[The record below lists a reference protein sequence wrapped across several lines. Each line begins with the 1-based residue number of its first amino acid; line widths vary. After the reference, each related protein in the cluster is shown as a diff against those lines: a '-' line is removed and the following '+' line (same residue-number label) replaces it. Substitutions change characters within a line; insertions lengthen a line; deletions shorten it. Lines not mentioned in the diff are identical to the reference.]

1 MTRKRYWFCVVVLLL
16 SFAGGARADLTFDL
30 TYIGDAGSGGVDYSY
45 YIGTYEVTVTQYAE
59 FLNAV
64 ASSDPYGLYNE
75 AMAGGAGVIGG
86 AFIVRSGEDGD
97 YSYSVVAGTENQPV
111 RWVSLYDSMR
121 FVNWLANGQG
131 SGDTE
136 NGTYDLSLGI
146 YATRQTNATWV
157 IPSSEEWAKAAYYD
171 AVSNLYHEYP
181 NGSDEVPSEPTD
193 TTTPRDMNFGDAPYW
208 QGTVCFTSIG
218 ETTGRSSYGV
228 ADMGGNVNEWT
239 DSISDIADFKITRG
253 GSFINHES
261 ALQSSTTTPYEPT
274 NEGDEFG
281 FRIAYLIPEP
291 STCLLFLLGFP
302 ALVALGPRRR
312 GRAGCRRLGGFSTP

>member
-1 MTRKRYWFCVVVLLL
+1 MMT
-16 SFAGGARADLTFDL
+16 
-30 TYIGDAGSGGVDYSY
+30 
-45 YIGTYEVTVTQYAE
+45 
-59 FLNAV
+59 
-64 ASSDPYGLYNE
+64 
-75 AMAGGAGVIGG
+75 
-86 AFIVRSGEDGD
+86 
-97 YSYSVVAGTENQPV
+97 
-111 RWVSLYDSMR
+111 
-121 FVNWLANGQG
+121 
-131 SGDTE
+131 
-136 NGTYDLSLGI
+136 
-146 YATRQTNATWV
+146 
-157 IPSSEEWAKAAYYD
+157 YD

-291 STCLLFLLGFP
+291 STVALLFLGLLGC
-302 ALVALGPRRR
+302 AWGWARRR
-312 GRAGCRRLGGFSTP
+312 A